1 MPTAETMTNMLAVN
15 DETPVKLNEI
25 SEVVLLR
32 RKRINRKKKKRE
44 RENKQAILNNY
55 RGGGHQ
61 KSLAVG
67 ESFM

>member
-44 RENKQAILNNY
+44 RE
-55 RGGGHQ
+55 
-61 KSLAVG
+61 
-67 ESFM
+67 

>member
-32 RKRINRKKKKRE
+32 RKRINRKKKKE